1 MNPCTEM
8 PNKKVY
14 RTPTLTRY
22 GSLTEM
28 TAATSNKPMSNLDG
42 GTMANQ
48 KTG

>member
-1 MNPCTEM
+1 MNSCTEM

-14 RTPTLTRY
+14 RTPSLTRY

-28 TAATSNKPMSNLDG
+28 TAANSNKQSNKDG
-42 GTMANQ
+42 GTGNTQ